1 MDNGVEDQLFPFYS
15 SIQELLRP
23 HKKLRGSVF
32 GYKSVHSIKFWGRI
46 RKAVGHTYSI
56 HDIRKTF
63 ACSLVENGVD
73 IKTASQLLRH
83 SSVKVTER
91 YYASVS
97 LKRMGDEAE
106 RVVGK
111 KKIQE
116 LKVVNLSS
124 K

>member
-1 MDNGVEDQLFPFYS
+1 MF
-15 SIQELLRP
+15 
-23 HKKLRGSVF
+23 GS
-32 GYKSVHSIKFWGRI
+32 KSVHSIKFWGRI

-91 YYASVS
+91 YYAKVS
-97 LKRMGDEAE
+97 LRKMGQDAE
-106 RVVGK
+106 RAIGK
-111 KKIQE
+111 KNIQE
-116 LKVVNLSS
+116 LKNER
-124 K
+124 